1 MSETSEVIQ
10 QSNKTAL
17 GSSQEKVLLTG
28 DEERLLHSKTTG
40 SDPSSPLQSE
50 ETAVSALEDSS
61 LRGLLTREPPEEQAH
76 AQQQQQ
82 QQQQTAKIQ
91 RPGGSFRVVRLPGE
105 YEPSEN
111 ERLQTEKRLPEDTF
125 SMVMIA
131 PYRSMSFSFG
141 MLVTFFQFATYIL
154 VLIDVTDT
162 SDGVNPFGFP
172 ANVDPA
178 VRIAQGMSRHVG
190 LGLFLLYWSC
200 FRLYWVLRIVWSS
213 L

>member
-1 MSETSEVIQ
+1 MSETSEVTDDEGLLQFQ
-10 QSNKTAL
+10 QTTNTTL

-28 DEERLLHSKTTG
+28 DEERRLHCKTTG

-50 ETAVSALEDSS
+50 ETAASAL
-61 LRGLLTREPPEEQAH
+61 LLTREPPEEQAH
-76 AQQQQQ
+76 VQQQQ
-82 QQQQTAKIQ
+82 QQQQTATIQ

-131 PYRSMSFSFG
+131 PYRSMPFSFG